1 MSGDLIYPDESFA
14 IRGSIFEVY
23 RVMGCGFLEAVYQ
36 ECLEKEFA
44 LRCIPFVSQ
53 KELKIWYK
61 DEELKQRYKPDFIC
75 FDRIVVE
82 LKAVSGLLPEHQAQ
96 LMNYLEATKLRLGLL
111 VNFGHYP
118 MVEIVRRV
126 L

>member
-1 MSGDLIYPDESFA
+1 
-14 IRGSIFEVY
+14 
-23 RVMGCGFLEAVYQ
+23 MGCGFLEAVYQ

-44 LRCIPFVSQ
+44 LRGIPFVSQ

>member
-1 MSGDLIYPDESFA
+1 MSGELIYPDESFA
-14 IRGSIFEVY
+14 IRGAIFEVY
-23 RVMGCGFLEAVYQ
+23 RVMGCGFLETVYQ

-44 LRCIPFVSQ
+44 FRGIPFVSQ